1 MNMNN
6 QEIANLAKNV
16 IATFNLPSLGV
27 GVYHKGDSY
36 SHVFGNAEQNSL
48 YPLASISKTF
58 FATGVC
64 QLADSGKI
72 TLDDPLKKYWPD
84 FKLRDKYAA
93 DHLTWRDALSHQSG
107 LPAHDLMR
115 FTNMNKHDLTLKEK
129 AEHAGFLEPNH
140 ELRYKM
146 QYSNLVFAVATY
158 AFEQAIN
165 QDYGIYEH
173 EHLLKPLHLNNTY
186 VNHHE
191 APRERIVKPYIRD
204 NDVTEEVPFIA
215 PGKVGG
221 ASSMLSTIS
230 DLLTWAKYQ
239 LKLQKES
246 KNNAMAEH
254 FLPQSIMSP
263 SRAYGGA
270 NFGAYGLGMM
280 MEDYRGHK
288 YFYHSGSYIGY
299 CSFMGFVP
307 DLDLAFVS
315 TTNLDSTDAIF
326 ALAYQTI
333 DNVLDIHEPDWTSK
347 IKKIVDKKAAT
358 REERI
363 KEQIGEIPQSVEAED
378 NLLGDYES
386 PGYGLITLKEKNG
399 DLLVTIGKWDYP
411 VFVNEEGK
419 MFVEERLYQ
428 HELLPIEL
436 QEKQVLLWTDRALNK
451 PTVFKKI
458 N

>member
-1 MNMNN
+1 
-6 QEIANLAKNV
+6 
-16 IATFNLPSLGV
+16 
-27 GVYHKGDSY
+27 
-36 SHVFGNAEQNSL
+36 
-48 YPLASISKTF
+48 
-58 FATGVC
+58 
-64 QLADSGKI
+64 
-72 TLDDPLKKYWPD
+72 
-84 FKLRDKYAA
+84 
-93 DHLTWRDALSHQSG
+93 
-107 LPAHDLMR
+107 
-115 FTNMNKHDLTLKEK
+115 
-129 AEHAGFLEPNH
+129 
-140 ELRYKM
+140 
-146 QYSNLVFAVATY
+146 
-158 AFEQAIN
+158 
-165 QDYGIYEH
+165 
-173 EHLLKPLHLNNTY
+173 
-186 VNHHE
+186 
-191 APRERIVKPYIRD
+191 
-204 NDVTEEVPFIA
+204 
-215 PGKVGG
+215 
-221 ASSMLSTIS
+221 
-230 DLLTWAKYQ
+230 
-239 LKLQKES
+239 
-246 KNNAMAEH
+246 MAEH

-315 TTNLDSTDAIF
+315 TTNMDSTDAIF

-363 KEQIGEIPQSVEAED
+363 KEQIGEIPQSVEAKD
-378 NLLGDYES
+378 NLLGDYEN

>member
-1 MNMNN
+1 MNK
-6 QEIANLAKNV
+6 QKIADLAQKV
-16 IATFNLPSLGV
+16 SKTFKLPSLGI
-27 GVYHKGDSY
+27 GVYHKGESF
-36 SHVFGNAEQNSL
+36 SHVYGEAEQDSL

-58 FATGVC
+58 FATAVC
-64 QLADSGKI
+64 QLADSGQI
-72 TLDDPLKKYWPD
+72 SLDEPLKKYWPD
-84 FKLRDKYAA
+84 FKLVDQYAQ

-129 AEHAGFLEPNH
+129 AEHIGHLEPNH

-146 QYSNLVFAVATY
+146 QYSNLIYAVATY
-158 AFEQAIN
+158 AFEQAIG
-165 QDYGIYEH
+165 QDYGKYERS
-173 EHLLKPLHLNNTY
+173 HLLEPLNLNHTY
-186 VNHHE
+186 INHHE
-191 APRERIVKPYIRD
+191 APWEKIVKPYIGD
-204 NDVTEEVPFIA
+204 NNITKEVSFIA

-230 DLLTWAKYQ
+230 DLLSWAKYQ

-263 SRAYGGA
+263 SREYGGA

-315 TTNLDSTDAIF
+315 TTNMDSTDAIF

-333 DNVLDIHEPDWTSK
+333 DNALGINETDWTAK
-347 IKKIVDKKAAT
+347 VKKAVDQKIT
-358 REERI
+358 KREQKI
-363 KEQIGEIPQSVEAED
+363 SSLMGDAPQKVKANKD
-378 NLLGDYES
+378 QLGDYHN
-386 PGYGLITLKEKNG
+386 PGYGLITLSENDG
-399 DLLVTIGKWDYP
+399 NLMVTIGKKEYP
-411 VFVNEEGK
+411 VIINEDGK
-419 MFVEERLYQ
+419 MFVEVRLYQ
-428 HELLPIEL
+428 HQLLPIAF
-436 QEKQVLLWTDRALNK
+436 QQDQILLLTEPALNK
-451 PTVFKKI
+451 PTEFNKVK
-458 N
+458 

>member
-1 MNMNN
+1 MNMNK
-6 QEIANLAKNV
+6 QTIADLAQKV
-16 IATFNLPSLGV
+16 SKTFKLPSLGI
-27 GVYHKGDSY
+27 GVYHNGESF
-36 SHVFGNAEQNSL
+36 SHVYGEAEQDSL

-58 FATGVC
+58 FATAVC
-64 QLADSGKI
+64 QLADSGQI
-72 TLDDPLKKYWPD
+72 SLDEPLKKYWPD
-84 FKLRDKYAA
+84 FKLVDQYAQ

-129 AEHAGFLEPNH
+129 AEHIGHLEPNH

-146 QYSNLVFAVATY
+146 QYSNLIYAVATY
-158 AFEQAIN
+158 AFEQAIG
-165 QDYGIYEH
+165 QDYGKYERS
-173 EHLLKPLHLNNTY
+173 HLLEPLNLNHTY
-186 VNHHE
+186 INHHE
-191 APRERIVKPYIRD
+191 APREKIVKPYIGD
-204 NDVTEEVPFIA
+204 NNITKEVPFIA

-230 DLLTWAKYQ
+230 DLLSWAKYQ

-263 SRAYGGA
+263 SREYGGA

-315 TTNLDSTDAIF
+315 TTNMDSTDAIF

-333 DNVLDIHEPDWTSK
+333 DNALGINETDWTTK
-347 IKKIVDKKAAT
+347 VKKAVDQKIAK
-358 REERI
+358 REQKI
-363 KEQIGEIPQSVEAED
+363 SSLMGDAPQKVKANKD
-378 NLLGDYES
+378 QLGDYHN
-386 PGYGLITLKEKNG
+386 PGYGLITLSENDG
-399 DLLVTIGKWDYP
+399 NLMVTIGKKEYP
-411 VFVNEEGK
+411 VIINEDGK
-419 MFVEERLYQ
+419 MFVEVRLYQ
-428 HELLPIEL
+428 HQLLPIAF
-436 QEKQVLLWTDRALNK
+436 QQDQILLLTEPALNK
-451 PTVFKKI
+451 PTEFNKVK
-458 N
+458 

>member
-1 MNMNN
+1 MNMNK
-6 QEIANLAKNV
+6 QKIADLAQKV
-16 IATFNLPSLGV
+16 SKTFKLPSLGI
-27 GVYHKGDSY
+27 GVYHKGESF
-36 SHVFGNAEQNSL
+36 SHVYGEAEQDSL

-58 FATGVC
+58 FATAVC
-64 QLADSGKI
+64 QLADSGQI
-72 TLDDPLKKYWPD
+72 SLDEPLKKYWPD
-84 FKLRDKYAA
+84 FKLVDQYAQ

-129 AEHAGFLEPNH
+129 AEHIGHLEPNH

-146 QYSNLVFAVATY
+146 QYSNLIYAVATY
-158 AFEQAIN
+158 AFEQAIG
-165 QDYGIYEH
+165 QDYGKYERS
-173 EHLLKPLHLNNTY
+173 HLLEPLNLNHTY
-186 VNHHE
+186 INHHE
-191 APRERIVKPYIRD
+191 APWEKIVKPYIGD
-204 NDVTEEVPFIA
+204 NNITKEVSFIA

-230 DLLTWAKYQ
+230 DLLSWAKYQ

-263 SRAYGGA
+263 SREYGGA

-315 TTNLDSTDAIF
+315 TTNMDSTDAIF

-333 DNVLDIHEPDWTSK
+333 DNALGINETDWTAK
-347 IKKIVDKKAAT
+347 VKKAVDQKIT
-358 REERI
+358 KREQKI
-363 KEQIGEIPQSVEAED
+363 SSLMGDAPQKVKANKD
-378 NLLGDYES
+378 QLGDYHN
-386 PGYGLITLKEKNG
+386 PGYGLITLSENDG
-399 DLLVTIGKWDYP
+399 NLMVTIGKKEYP
-411 VFVNEEGK
+411 VIINEDGK
-419 MFVEERLYQ
+419 MFVEVRLYQ
-428 HELLPIEL
+428 HQLLPIAF
-436 QEKQVLLWTDRALNK
+436 QQDQILLLTEPALNK
-451 PTVFKKI
+451 PTEFNKVK
-458 N
+458 